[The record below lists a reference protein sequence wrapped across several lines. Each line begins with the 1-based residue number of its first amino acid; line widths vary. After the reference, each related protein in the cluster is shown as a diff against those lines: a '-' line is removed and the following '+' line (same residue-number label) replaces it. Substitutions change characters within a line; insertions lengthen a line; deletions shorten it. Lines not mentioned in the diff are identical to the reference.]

1 MCLHVHAGLFKPQ
14 GIVRTPLTLLSFAM
28 WRGLAPFAGCCKT
41 LGEGVKYKTYLLC
54 WLLQGGQF
62 AWRAITN
69 CAVLQV
75 KKNHLL
81 RHKWQNGKKGNIFI
95 DLPKCKMYRNTSVSG
110 VVRGKGREGGR
121 ERERERERETFSK
134 ELTSSGFSPY
144 LLILVLSV
152 TENMTKHRTTAVCPI
167 LQAMCRGDSEDCQN
181 RKSKSLTHICN
192 LYQQANRQAPPRTS
206 Q

>member
-121 ERERERERETFSK
+121 ERERERNFFQRTHILWFFS
-134 ELTSSGFSPY
+134 
-144 LLILVLSV
+144 ILVDPSSV
-152 TENMTKHRTTAVCPI
+152 CDREHDQTSNDCSVPHLA
-167 LQAMCRGDSEDCQN
+167 GDV
-181 RKSKSLTHICN
+181 
-192 LYQQANRQAPPRTS
+192 
-206 Q
+206 